1 MASKLILFY
10 IINLFQ
16 LKIWLGMYWG
26 IQAAIKGAIARQE
39 IFQLDAWPRQPKR
52 RHLPLV
58 ALIGLLT

>member
-16 LKIWLGMYWG
+16 LKTWLRMSWE
-26 IQAAIKGAIARQE
+26 IQATAKGAIAPQE
-39 IFQLDAWPRQPKR
+39 SSWLDIWPRQPKR